1 MRLLELFEELSNT
14 IRCKLCGRN
23 SPNDAQICRTCGNKL
38 QQRKATPTIPTATAA
53 PTPLSTPAPSTPIR
67 GAENSTYLIHAS
79 ITTLVTSARDVYN
92 IIDHNNGRII
102 YYMSICNRLELVA
115 LFANSQD
122 YLVVEKALPV
132 FGTITQIPYFPK
144 NEQWDRYI
152 KEYQDSF
159 KPWSQHNR
167 FQAFA
172 NYKSPAQKTP

>member
-1 MRLLELFEELSNT
+1 
-14 IRCKLCGRN
+14 
-23 SPNDAQICRTCGNKL
+23 
-38 QQRKATPTIPTATAA
+38 
-53 PTPLSTPAPSTPIR
+53 
-67 GAENSTYLIHAS
+67 
-79 ITTLVTSARDVYN
+79 
-92 IIDHNNGRII
+92 
-102 YYMSICNRLELVA
+102 MSICNRLELVA

-167 FQAFA
+167 FQALLTINRQRKKLHKWPQF
-172 NYKSPAQKTP
+172 